1 MIVFEK
7 RFRDELE
14 LGFERLELEFRFVVE
29 LGSVEE
35 DEEREGA
42 RVVGEN
48 ATEERVGEMD
58 SGGVGGGSERLE
70 FRERV

>member
-58 SGGVGGGSERLE
+58 SGGVGGGSER
-70 FRERV
+70 

>member
-1 MIVFEK
+1 M
-7 RFRDELE
+7 E
-14 LGFERLELEFRFVVE
+14 LGGIEKEK
-29 LGSVEE
+29 
-35 DEEREGA
+35 EREGA

-58 SGGVGGGSERLE
+58 CGGVGGGSERME